1 MLDSTN
7 KHQERVQLARQ
18 TMAAEG
24 INALIIP
31 SADPHMS
38 EYLPEYWQ
46 GRAWVSGFTGS
57 VGTLVIAETFAGL
70 WADSRYWVQAPIQL
84 AGTGIELKK
93 MQIGQPTFAQFL
105 ADALPAGAKVAIDG
119 NVLSVNE
126 YDHLKNAFLDK
137 GIELV
142 TQLDIYQKFGQ
153 IAQASRRH

>member
-46 GRAWVSGFTGS
+46 GRLGYLGLQGRWVH
-57 VGTLVIAETFAGL
+57 
-70 WADSRYWVQAPIQL
+70 W
-84 AGTGIELKK
+84 
-93 MQIGQPTFAQFL
+93 
-105 ADALPAGAKVAIDG
+105 
-119 NVLSVNE
+119 
-126 YDHLKNAFLDK
+126 
-137 GIELV
+137 
-142 TQLDIYQKFGQ
+142 
-153 IAQASRRH
+153 